1 MSNAAGPHPV
11 RDLGRSKASLG
22 TTRRGLVAAAAILA
36 AALATRKAH
45 AFARPPR
52 DDQQGNKHCF
62 LAGTHIRTPNGDV
75 KVESLA
81 IGDLVAT
88 FDGSAK
94 PIKWIGR
101 RRLERGPGER
111 WATDDLP
118 VKVARSA
125 FGALIPHA
133 DLFLS
138 PMHAVFVDGLLIP
151 IRNLINGRSI
161 VQCEAFD
168 SDVIEYFHIE
178 LAGHDVIFA
187 EGAPAETLL
196 ATHDREFDNW
206 EHDTSWPAL
215 VGLDQPE
222 PFAPAISP
230 SRKAALRSR
239 LRSAA
244 SPWVDRRQPV
254 DVIWDRIAARA
265 ETDSAA

>member
-1 MSNAAGPHPV
+1 MSNTEGPYHNRELRTTEAG
-11 RDLGRSKASLG
+11 LG
-22 TTRRGLVAAAAILA
+22 TTRRGLVAAAAIFA

-45 AFARPPR
+45 AFSRAPR
-52 DDQQGNKHCF
+52 GGPSGGGSQCF
-62 LAGTHIRTPNGDV
+62 LAGTRIRTPDGDT

-88 FDGSAK
+88 FDGGAK

-101 RRLERGPGER
+101 RRLERAAGEL
-111 WATDDLP
+111 WSADDLP
-118 VKVARSA
+118 VKIARA
-125 FGALIPHA
+125 ALGAQTPHA

-138 PMHAVFVDGLLIP
+138 PMHAVFLDGLLIP
-151 IRNLINGRSI
+151 VRNLINGRSI

-168 SDVIEYFHIE
+168 ADVIEYFHIE

-196 ATHDREFDNW
+196 ATGDRKFDNW
-206 EHDTSWPAL
+206 ELDASRPAL
-215 VGLDQPE
+215 AQPE
-222 PFAPAISP
+222 PFAPVVSP
-230 SRKAALRSR
+230 SRKAAIRSR
-239 LRSAA
+239 LRSAV

-265 ETDSAA
+265 EMDIAA